1 MYADVFGASECA
13 KGQQL
18 RWRDSVFTYMHWGPA
33 VEQRVQG
40 TRTCCQNR
48 VIEPLIASGFGVS
61 TTSSQRTP
69 VLVCVCSY

>member
-13 KGQQL
+13 KGQRL

-40 TRTCCQNR
+40 PAVRT
-48 VIEPLIASGFGVS
+48 VS
-61 TTSSQRTP
+61 LSF
-69 VLVCVCSY
+69 